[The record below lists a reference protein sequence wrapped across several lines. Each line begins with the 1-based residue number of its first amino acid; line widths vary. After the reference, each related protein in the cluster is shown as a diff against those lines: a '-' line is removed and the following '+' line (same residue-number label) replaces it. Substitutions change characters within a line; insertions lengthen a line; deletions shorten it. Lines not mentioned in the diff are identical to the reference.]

1 MKHTTPTSQRQD
13 RFLAFYDATFTEAYR
28 YAGRLCGSD
37 RDAAEDLVQE
47 AYTAVLRQFRADVDR
62 DLQIGYVIT
71 TIRHRF
77 LDRLRRAE
85 SEARRLRLVAV
96 TDGANETEAGSDLP
110 DASLTSHLAGLP
122 ERDRAALVL
131 RYVDDLPVPD
141 VATALGLS
149 VHATESLLVRARARL
164 RGRDIRHA

>member
-1 MKHTTPTSQRQD
+1 MRQPTRTSTRQD
-13 RFLAFYDATFTEAYR
+13 RFLAFYDTTFTEAYR

-47 AYTAVLRQFRADVDR
+47 AYTAVLRQFRADADR

-71 TIRHRF
+71 TIRHGF
-77 LDRLRRAE
+77 LDRLRSSE

-96 TDGANETEAGSDLP
+96 TDGTDEHGVEP
-110 DASLTSHLAGLP
+110 DTDTSLTSHLAGLP

-131 RYVDDLPVPD
+131 RYVDDLPVPE
-141 VATALGLS
+141 VADALGLS

-164 RGRDIRHA
+164 RGKDIRHA

>member
-1 MKHTTPTSQRQD
+1 MRHITPTSQRQD

-47 AYTAVLRQFRADVDR
+47 AYTAVLRQFRADAGKN
-62 DLQIGYVIT
+62 LQIGYVIT
-71 TIRHRF
+71 TIRNRF
-77 LDRLRRAE
+77 LDRLRTAE
-85 SEARRLRLVAV
+85 SEARRMRLVAV
-96 TDGANETEAGSDLP
+96 TDDASESGAGSDLP
-110 DASLTSHLAGLP
+110 DTSLTSHLAGLP

-141 VATALGLS
+141 VAEALGLS
-149 VHATESLLVRARARL
+149 VHAAESLLVRARARL
-164 RGRDIRHA
+164 RGKDIRHA